1 MRRFLVLPILLV
13 TQQLLLAQEAGMT
26 IQVNGPILDL
36 RRGIV
41 LGNGDFSASVTQT
54 LDERL
59 VWRLGKSEIWDR
71 RFAHELDSEPITN
84 AELIDGVRNKGWT
97 ISPGYEIDGDR
108 DVEAAQ
114 QRNWRWD
121 SYAEPYPQ
129 PKPAAEL
136 SMSWPAAGGVLGWQ
150 QSVDLERGV
159 IGVKATAH
167 RRPAGVDP
175 DADTQNSS
183 RQVESFM
190 LPDSNVLVV
199 RWRGA
204 GPGMRDIKLTI
215 ERRWD
220 TFGAITDLAATHA
233 EAAGVFRIDQR
244 YQAEPTFPEGFEVHL
259 AGVCEGAAVEVANS
273 ADGASVTLSLADN
286 EEGQLVLAIG
296 TSYDGADA
304 VALARKAAQLSPD
317 EMDRQRDAYWA
328 SFWERSNVS
337 LAREDLEQFWRYNT
351 YLMGC
356 VFKPGIISPALYF
369 PSTVSDWN
377 EWKGDYHFDLNM
389 QMSYWSL
396 YATNHADLAEPYDRL
411 VHDLAPIAEKNAREL
426 FACRGLAFPF
436 VAYPIESDHLPWYR
450 IPWSRCMFLSAG
462 IVQPLGW
469 RWLYTMDDD
478 YLRETAYPML
488 VGACR
493 FYLDFLTRDEAG
505 VYHVFPTVSPEHH
518 GITANFDRN
527 RDCTLDLA
535 QIRWLLRTTIA
546 ASERLGDDESL
557 RRQLAEVLEHLAPY
571 PRTTGPQGEVWADVE
586 GAPYFDTTIMV
597 PISPVF
603 PGDEVGLGADPETLE
618 LARRTR
624 RGLSGPGWFGHAA
637 AARLGMLDLM
647 MKCVASY
654 SDRVPHPV
662 PEVEYMTF
670 HHGTPRP
677 WGKFVEDMHLVL
689 TINEMLLQSYDGTL
703 RLFPCWPRDQD
714 ASFRTL
720 RAVGAFLVSA
730 SLADGEVGEVRI
742 LSEKGEPCRLVNPWA
757 PTVPACLAG
766 QRPVE
771 MRVAG
776 EVLEFATQPD
786 TEYVLR
792 L

>member
-1 MRRFLVLPILLV
+1 
-13 TQQLLLAQEAGMT
+13 MT
-26 IQVNGPILDL
+26 IRVGGPILNL

-59 VWRLGKSEIWDR
+59 VWRLGKPDIWDR
-71 RFAHELDSEPITN
+71 RFAHEMDGQPITN
-84 AELIDGVRNKGWT
+84 EELLDGVYNKGWT
-97 ISPGYEIDGDR
+97 ISPGYEIEGDR
-108 DVEAAQ
+108 GVEEAQ
-114 QRNWRWD
+114 ARNGRWD

-129 PKPAAEL
+129 PKHAGEL
-136 SMSWPAAGGVLGWQ
+136 NMSWPAAGGVLGWH
-150 QSVDLERGV
+150 QSVDTARGLV
-159 IGVKATAH
+159 TVRATAH
-167 RRPAGVDP
+167 RRPTPPDP
-175 DADTQNSS
+175 EADRVNSW
-183 RQVESFM
+183 RLVESFM

-204 GPGMRDIKLTI
+204 GPGMRDVRLVI

-220 TFGAITDLAATHA
+220 TFGAITDLAATHEVA
-233 EAAGVFRIDQR
+233 SGVFRIDQR
-244 YQAEPTFPEGFEVHL
+244 YHAEPTFPEGFEVHL
-259 AGVCEGAAVEVANS
+259 AGVCRGGEADLVNDTAGAR
-273 ADGASVTLSLADN
+273 VTLSLADN
-286 EEGQLVLAIG
+286 EEGQLVLAIA
-296 TSYDGADA
+296 TSYDGENA
-304 VALARKAAQLSPD
+304 VALARRAAQLDPD
-317 EMDRQRDAYWA
+317 EMDRRRDAHWA
-328 SFWERSNVS
+328 RFWERSDITLS
-337 LAREDLEQFWRYNT
+337 REDLEEFWRYNT

-356 VFKPGIISPALYF
+356 VFKPGIVSPALYF

-389 QMSYWSL
+389 QMAVWSL
-396 YATNHADLAEPYDRL
+396 YSTNHPDLAEPYDRL

-426 FACRGLAFPF
+426 FACKGLAFPF
-436 VAYPIESDHLPWYR
+436 VAYPIESERLPWYR

-469 RWLYTMDDD
+469 RWLYTMDDE
-478 YLRETAYPML
+478 YLRDIAYPML

-493 FYLDFLTRDEAG
+493 FYLDFLTLDEAG
-505 VYHVFPTVSPEHH
+505 LYHVFPTVSPEHH
-518 GITANFDRN
+518 GITENFDRN

-535 QIRWLLRTTIA
+535 QIRWLFRTTIA
-546 ASERLGDDESL
+546 ASARLSRDPELRERLADT
-557 RRQLAEVLEHLAPY
+557 LEHLAPY

-586 GAPYFDTTIMV
+586 GAPYFDTNIMV

-603 PGDEVGLGADPETLE
+603 PGDEVGLGAPARTLE

-647 MKCVASY
+647 LKCVASY
-654 SDRVPHPV
+654 GDRVPHPV
-662 PEVEYMTF
+662 PEVEYQTF

-689 TINEMLLQSYDGTL
+689 TINEMLLQSYEGRL
-703 RLFPCWPRDQD
+703 RLFPCWPRDLD

-730 SLADGEVGEVRI
+730 SLTKGEVGEVRI

-757 PTVPACLAG
+757 PRVPRCFSG
-766 QRPVE
+766 GRPVE
-771 MRVAG
+771 MRAAG
-776 EVLEFATQPD
+776 EELQLDTQPD